1 MTNYLHAA
9 SLLYIS
15 YEQSDLYMLVTTKG
29 FSCQNYKAS
38 TVSTPGAWPRYCRL
52 THRRVLLIQ
61 IGCVHDNNCFYPPFL
76 LRSGQTRG
84 SDIIMS
90 SDTWTSITSWQDL
103 EQLGRRVIEWCK
115 EHPIKFSAY
124 ATFILLSL
132 FPVFVFLLFTI
143 CSIIG
148 TVLFLVLLLLI
159 GLIILAAV
167 CSIVLCCS
175 GCVAASVTVA
185 YLIMSV
191 IMAGIKWIIGLFSG
205 STGRGDSLKES

>member
-1 MTNYLHAA
+1 MSKAICTCL
-9 SLLYIS
+9 SLQRLFLSKLQGKYSLDSWRLATILPLNCPSARTS
-15 YEQSDLYMLVTTKG
+15 YTDWV
-29 FSCQNYKAS
+29 
-38 TVSTPGAWPRYCRL
+38 
-52 THRRVLLIQ
+52 
-61 IGCVHDNNCFYPPFL
+61 CVHDNNCFYPPFL
-76 LRSGQTRG
+76 LRSGQARG

-90 SDTWTSITSWQDL
+90 SDTWTSLTSWQDL

-191 IMAGIKWIIGLFSG
+191 ITAGIKWIIGLFSG